1 MGSIGRGPPPK
12 GEKVATVNVD
22 IVDSS
27 NQIGQIESIVCY
39 YATQN
44 IITEESCFMDES
56 CEFTVT
62 SPVILTAEI
71 VKQ

>member
-27 NQIGQIESIVCY
+27 NQIGRIESIVCHH
-39 YATQN
+39 ATQK
-44 IITEESCFMDES
+44 ITTEESCFTDIS
-56 CEFTVT
+56 CEFIVT
-62 SPVILTAEI
+62 SPVIFSAEI
-71 VKQ
+71 VQQ